1 MSQLSSFEFARQIT
15 LRDYEIFHAITPSDY
30 MHDIFGKE
38 LAALRSSS
46 TEPPA
51 HSAAARSAAVVQ
63 QQPPPK
69 MNGMLAN
76 TNANTC
82 NKPDASRC
90 AELKRFERVTKDE
103 LFWCVTAIVLEKG
116 LQNRVRIMKHF
127 IDIAGTFSL
136 FISKE

>member
-15 LRDYEIFHAITPSDY
+15 LRDYEIFHAITPSEY

-46 TEPPA
+46 TEPSA
-51 HSAAARSAAVVQ
+51 HSAAARSAAGVQQ

-82 NKPDASRC
+82 NKPDASRF

-127 IDIAGTFSL
+127 IDIAGTCS
-136 FISKE
+136 